1 MPYSYSGVINR
12 GIIAA
17 TADHL
22 GRDRGPRG
30 FSQGLMQHAELTLTI
45 LVIFRMHTAAVAL
58 QRKSSASRDAATA
71 TVKMAVDGERCTTTS

>member
-12 GIIAA
+12 GIMAA

-30 FSQGLMQHAELTLTI
+30 LLMQHANLTLTI
-45 LVIFRMHTAAVAL
+45 LLIFRMHTAAVAL
-58 QRKSSASRDAATA
+58 QRNSTASRDAATA
-71 TVKMAVDGERCTTTS
+71 TVKVPVDGERCTITS